1 MICSCGNR
9 EMIVPKF
16 VRQWND
22 TWPEGSAVIV
32 ILEATGKRRPK
43 TRTRLADK
51 HQ

>member
-1 MICSCGNR
+1 M
-9 EMIVPKF
+9 

-43 TRTRLADK
+43 TSTRLADK
-51 HQ
+51 HQWDPQFILKTEPLF